1 MIVLRSVAERTLWI
15 RNEEIISMVYKLVNV
30 KYKE

>member
-1 MIVLRSVAERTLWI
+1 MIVLRSVTERTLLI

>member
-1 MIVLRSVAERTLWI
+1 MIVLRSVTERTLLI

-30 KYKE
+30 KYK